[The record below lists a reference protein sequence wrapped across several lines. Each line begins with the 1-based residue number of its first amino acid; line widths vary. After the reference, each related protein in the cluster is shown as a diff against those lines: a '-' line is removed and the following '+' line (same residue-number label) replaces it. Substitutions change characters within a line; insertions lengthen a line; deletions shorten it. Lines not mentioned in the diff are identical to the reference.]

1 MGRDNSIEVKDDL
14 VDYSPTSRNIGL
26 TCTPK
31 FIGEERKRILKKER
45 VSSKKQKKNA
55 RLLAEVKYFG
65 ML

>member
-14 VDYSPTSRNIGL
+14 VDYSPTSRNNGL
-26 TCTPK
+26 TFTPK

-45 VSSKKQKKNA
+45 VARKKQKKDA
-55 RLLAEVKYFG
+55 SLLAEVKYFG